1 MEAAAEATDRR
12 LGSHRRPR
20 HCDLKRVTQLC
31 EPRPHL
37 KTRLTEDRTQVLRT
51 QLHPPR
57 VLGGSRWTDRDM
69 TPVSGIAGSAVGGH
83 GTPSR
88 ARPPKRTVVLPV
100 LVRES
105 VRFRYRARFR
115 PLTWYHFALD
125 RKRTAL
131 CLDYP
136 DNDVSIAGKCVN
148 GC

>member
-37 KTRLTEDRTQVLRT
+37 KTRLTEDRTQVQRT

-57 VLGGSRWTDRDM
+57 ALGGPRWTDRDM
-69 TPVSGIAGSAVGGH
+69 TPVSGITGSAVGGH
-83 GTPSR
+83 GTPEGLS
-88 ARPPKRTVVLPV
+88 
-100 LVRES
+100 VRES
-105 VRFRYRARFR
+105 VRFRCWARFR
-115 PLTWYHFALD
+115 PPTWCHFALD